1 MVPATFQIIYLIG
14 WAPAETQPKP
24 MGRGTAS
31 ASLSD
36 GLSASAS
43 APEAFSLKD
52 IARETGG
59 TVGRVTV
66 SNADRDV

>member
-31 ASLSD
+31 ASLKD
-36 GLSASAS
+36 GLSAPTA

-59 TVGRVTV
+59 TVGRVTI
-66 SNADRDV
+66 STADRDV